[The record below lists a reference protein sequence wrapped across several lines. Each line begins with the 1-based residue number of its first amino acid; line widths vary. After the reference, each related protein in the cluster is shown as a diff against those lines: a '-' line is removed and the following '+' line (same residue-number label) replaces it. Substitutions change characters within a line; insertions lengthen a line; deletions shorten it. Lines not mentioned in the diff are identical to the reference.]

1 MISSILTTLYLPY
14 INCPA
19 GSIHVIQKFQK
30 VALRRIKTA
39 ASAVALH
46 VRKLN
51 SATKVE
57 EEFVVGV

>member
-1 MISSILTTLYLPY
+1 LPY
-14 INCPA
+14 IECPA
-19 GSIHVIQKFQK
+19 GSIHLVQRFQK
-30 VALRRIKTA
+30 VALRRIKIA
-39 ASAVALH
+39 ATAVALH